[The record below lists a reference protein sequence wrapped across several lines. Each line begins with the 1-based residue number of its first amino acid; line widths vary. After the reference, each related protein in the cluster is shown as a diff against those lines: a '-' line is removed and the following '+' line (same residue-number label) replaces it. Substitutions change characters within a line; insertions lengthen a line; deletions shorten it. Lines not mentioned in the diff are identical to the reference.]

1 MTRRN
6 EEEERT
12 FVAESPHVLRFWHDV
27 IYMNLT
33 KRAPREQ
40 VYVEGV
46 FGYHNWKRYGFRNLR
61 PVHLQESSVSQVVKI
76 EAIVQV

>member
-1 MTRRN
+1 
-6 EEEERT
+6 
-12 FVAESPHVLRFWHDV
+12 
-27 IYMNLT
+27 MNLT

-46 FGYHNWKRYGFRNLR
+46 FGYRNWKWYVFRNLR
-61 PVHLQESSVSQVVKI
+61 LVRLQESSVSQVVKI